1 MHFGYFKQY
10 SLQERFL
17 KPWKSIN
24 SLVEKPS
31 KTLQQNVSHFLD
43 IRRITQKVLK
53 MFSKKTIVLETCSSS
68 VQNII
73 LILAKFVL
81 YAVEVTVFRKTGSN
95 FMDKT

>member
-17 KPWKSIN
+17 KPWKST
-24 SLVEKPS
+24 LVEKPS
-31 KTLQQNVSHFLD
+31 KTLQQNASPFLD

-53 MFSKKTIVLETCSSS
+53 MFSKKTIVLQTCSSS

-81 YAVEVTVFRKTGSN
+81 YAVEVTVFRKTGSS